1 VRERA
6 SVASCFARGRRHGRD
21 GWIRLA
27 CAEHQRYRRALC
39 CLKQTRWDSV
49 LPDCGVG
56 ARASCACHDA
66 AWASWIPRPR
76 APTAVVLP
84 LHPGDASSAI
94 DDVRSTVSHASM
106 WRRDVQADKGISRM
120 CCGDAFTGPRASL
133 PPSQRAPERSGKSS
147 CFSLK
152 SRSTSMS
159 AACAAAREPAMA
171 DTEAAISSPTRRY
184 RLSATLTVPR
194 HVAHPDA
201 PLVSYLHDS
210 LAYLSGTLPRA
221 TRITPLTSRG
231 LNEPCK

>member
-1 VRERA
+1 MLRA
-6 SVASCFARGRRHGRD
+6 WTPSWAGRLD
-21 GWIRLA
+21 TVS
-27 CAEHQRYRRALC
+27 LC
-39 CLKQTRWDSV
+39 
-49 LPDCGVG
+49 G
-56 ARASCACHDA
+56 
-66 AWASWIPRPR
+66 
-76 APTAVVLP
+76 APTLPSRSLLFETDALGFSLARLRRGSTCIVRVSRRSVGELDTTTMGPHRGGSP

-106 WRRDVQADKGISRM
+106 WRRDVQADKGISRA
-120 CCGDAFTGPRASL
+120 CCGCALTGPRASL